1 VNGGMAGGTWT
12 RAQASASLKAEWS
25 PESFMADAPSGLT
38 FSWAEAAYGETRIGA
53 GALSYQPTGRFAE
66 RRGDVVEGRGRIA
79 ELRSPVTGSN
89 FTAETRLG
97 ATAVS
102 WTAGDTLK
110 LTFDAAPTMLDLRR
124 DDRPMPVSI
133 ADIRGTVEID
143 RGWKVK
149 GAFSGGAL
157 TADQLAVSNLAGGF
171 DLAGAGD
178 RLSGKLSDVSLVI
191 ADPHPEET
199 RMFEA
204 ARFDGSAR
212 LEDKSA
218 DFSGVFALV
227 ESGVQIATVK
237 GTHDLDDGSGALT
250 FEPTPLI
257 FRPRVFEP
265 ADLSPLFRGPANVT
279 GRIDLSGAA
288 TWDGEGLRTSATAE
302 LRRLGFALA
311 SAGVFEGVSGRIEVA
326 DLVAMTSA
334 PGQTITIDKVTLGM
348 PIEKGAIRFQLIG
361 YDAIR
366 LEAAEWPF
374 AAGAIRVRPVDFVF
388 GADANR
394 IVAEAENWD
403 LPTLIEQFKIPDIK
417 VNGKVSGEFP
427 VVFRTGSARVDN
439 ALLQA
444 SSQGGVIQ
452 YTGSTGDA
460 AAQADQN
467 AKMLFE
473 ALRDFRYKVL
483 KLGLDGD
490 IAGKMV
496 LSLTLQGRNPKVLDG
511 APFDLN
517 ISIDSALMDLLNTT
531 SRGTPEVNAVID
543 AITGACN

>member
-1 VNGGMAGGTWT
+1 
-12 RAQASASLKAEWS
+12 
-25 PESFMADAPSGLT
+25 
-38 FSWAEAAYGETRIGA
+38 
-53 GALSYQPTGRFAE
+53 
-66 RRGDVVEGRGRIA
+66 
-79 ELRSPVTGSN
+79 
-89 FTAETRLG
+89 
-97 ATAVS
+97 
-102 WTAGDTLK
+102 
-110 LTFDAAPTMLDLRR
+110 
-124 DDRPMPVSI
+124 
-133 ADIRGTVEID
+133 
-143 RGWKVK
+143 
-149 GAFSGGAL
+149 
-157 TADQLAVSNLAGGF
+157 
-171 DLAGAGD
+171 
-178 RLSGKLSDVSLVI
+178 
-191 ADPHPEET
+191 
-199 RMFEA
+199 
-204 ARFDGSAR
+204 
-212 LEDKSA
+212 
-218 DFSGVFALV
+218 
-227 ESGVQIATVK
+227 
-237 GTHDLDDGSGALT
+237 
-250 FEPTPLI
+250 
-257 FRPRVFEP
+257 
-265 ADLSPLFRGPANVT
+265 
-279 GRIDLSGAA
+279 
-288 TWDGEGLRTSATAE
+288 
-302 LRRLGFALA
+302 
-311 SAGVFEGVSGRIEVA
+311 
-326 DLVAMTSA
+326 
-334 PGQTITIDKVTLGM
+334 M